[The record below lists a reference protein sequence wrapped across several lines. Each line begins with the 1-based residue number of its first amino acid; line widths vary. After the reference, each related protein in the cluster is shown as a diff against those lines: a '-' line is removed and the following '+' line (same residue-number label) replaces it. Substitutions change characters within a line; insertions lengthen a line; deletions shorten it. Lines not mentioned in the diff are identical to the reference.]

1 MQVAGGRWLPS
12 AIVASA
18 LDVAQR
24 DVNVRGQE
32 ARLRVT
38 AQIVQKATVESAE
51 FLFVHANEFSGGDKQ
66 RHDFSPSL

>member
-1 MQVAGGRWLPS
+1 LREAGQSL
-12 AIVASA
+12 